1 MKARV
6 CGVKWIKAINW
17 NPSLIHIVDADHIP
31 TDYVRAT
38 EIVEIELPELTAE
51 QVLANHD
58 QRVSDIKAAKL
69 AALQAEINSL
79 KEE

>member
-6 CGVKWIKAINW
+6 CGVKWVKAINW

-51 QVLANHD
+51 QVMANYEHFVD
-58 QRVSDIKAAKL
+58 QTRAAKL
-69 AALQAEINSL
+69 AALQAEINIL
-79 KEE
+79 KGE